1 VIDLV
6 KRQNKQKGKKEDEV
20 ARNDNLT
27 PEARTALRGLAH
39 TFIESCFN
47 RAQPPSLLACT
58 HLVTLLSHDAAFLA
72 SLLKDIKSERPKIT
86 EKDNLRLLFVTKW
99 FLEYFLA
106 VRTQEKSA
114 GASEPWAFGLV
125 GEVIERSWI
134 VWVLKRMN
142 GAVEEKVGGNF
153 AAL

>member
-1 VIDLV
+1 MSH
-6 KRQNKQKGKKEDEV
+6 NG
-20 ARNDNLT
+20 
-27 PEARTALRGLAH
+27 
-39 TFIESCFN
+39 
-47 RAQPPSLLACT
+47 
-58 HLVTLLSHDAAFLA
+58 HDAAFLA

-106 VRTQEKSA
+106 VRGQEKSA

-142 GAVEEKVGGNF
+142 GAVEEKVGGHF
-153 AAL
+153 APLKRRFIHASCVLHSPSYGQSCRPVSNA